1 MLPLPL
7 ALLRVLDLTR
17 SVAGATATRLLA
29 DLGAEVILVETPAG
43 GLREAEPALFDHL
56 SRNKFAC
63 AIDLARPEGTGACL
77 RLAAA
82 CDVVFTDAE
91 GAPLAYEAL
100 AAARPDVVCVRVAAA
115 SDRPGVGVAAAAAAL
130 VALFQRR
137 AEGRGAVVDVSFP
150 RLAASL
156 HSAEIPTAALG
167 LETSSPDMAPSG
179 VYSCA
184 EGSLAVA
191 VRSPAQAEALARLT
205 GGAGLRDW
213 LAKRSANEA
222 AAAVLAAGVAA
233 QPLAD
238 LEALLAD
245 PHLRAAGF
253 FEPVAQAGRGVREME
268 GVPYRFSRTPAHVRL
283 PPPARGEHTHAVLT
297 EMAGLSVDEVAGLR
311 ASGVVAGRQGGAQ

>member
-29 DLGAEVILVETPAG
+29 DLGAEVILIETPAG

-63 AIDLARPEGTGACL
+63 AIDLARPEGAEACL

-115 SDRPGVGVAAAAAAL
+115 PDRPGVGVAAAAAAL

-137 AEGRGAVVDVSFP
+137 GEGRGAVVDVSFP

-156 HSAEIPTAALG
+156 HSAEIPAAHLG
-167 LETSSPDMAPSG
+167 LEESSPVIAPSG
-179 VYSCA
+179 VYRCA

-191 VRSPAQAEALARLT
+191 VHSPAQAEALARLA

-213 LAKRSANEA
+213 LAQRSANEA

-233 QPLAD
+233 QPLAN
-238 LEALLAD
+238 LEALVAD

-283 PPPARGEHTHAVLT
+283 PPPVRGEHTDAVLL
-297 EMAGLSVDEVAGLR
+297 EVAGLSADEVAGLH
-311 ASGVVAGRQGGAQ
+311 ASGVVAGRQVSAQ